1 MNRLSVKKRT
11 WQESF
16 EALVNYKNRH
26 GDCLV
31 PIHNYQEDLALGGW
45 VNHQRS
51 KKNKLT
57 PEQHQKLE
65 GIGFAWS
72 VRARNKTWNVMIE
85 SLQKF
90 KGIHGNVEV
99 PEDYEAD
106 RKLAEF
112 VKEQRSKYHKGQLS
126 AARLKQ
132 LEEIGMVLREAKEEE
147 EEHLVASQQEE
158 EEDEQEDNIEN
169 SQQTNGQE
177 ESGEDEEE
185 EDEDMIR
192 YDNAFKQQYQKL
204 VDFNIKFGH
213 CRVPKFSRRGDT
225 LGLWVS
231 ALRRKRAEN
240 PRRGME
246 PRCLELLEEL
256 EFFDSS
262 QFPTPKMK
270 PPVEAEEDETDSEPE
285 VSDDEDVFADAAEED
300 AEEEEEEEMS
310 SSEVETEVSE
320 NEEEEEKVEDAVSE
334 DENSDSESKASSI
347 SNKEETDAEEETTVE
362 SNSDSKKRR
371 LSDASAKRCNYRD
384 ERFMKQYNDL
394 VEFKRV
400 HGHCRVPQSKK
411 FKTLG
416 GWVNNLRVMHN
427 RDPENGVRPDRRK
440 MLDEVGFIWNAGA
453 DRPGNDARW
462 EEQYKNL
469 LEFRSKFS
477 HCRVPQTGPH
487 RKLGRWVATQRALYV
502 KDPANGIR
510 ADRLKRLNDIEF
522 TWDAKGFKGRHFYS
536 LAASDKPPAAA
547 AAKAESSATESDDDG
562 PVAAAQVD
570 EDRPGVVM
578 SAPYVAEAFR
588 SSQMFAAGL
597 YPPVQVFPNMYANH
611 PIYPGAIPIMPQ
623 STMVPMPA
631 SVPSAGPLLVSSDTE
646 SLPASAAA
654 RPPLVSPDVEAKP
667 LVKQVSLD

>member
-31 PIHNYQEDLALGGW
+31 PIHNHHEDLALGGW

-51 KKNKLT
+51 KKSKLT
-57 PEQHQKLE
+57 AEQRQKLE

-72 VRARNKTWNVMIE
+72 VRVRNKTWNVMIE
-85 SLQKF
+85 SLQNF
-90 KGIHGNVEV
+90 KKIHGNVDV
-99 PEDYEAD
+99 PENYEAD
-106 RKLAEF
+106 QKLAQF

-132 LEEIGMVLREAKEEE
+132 LEEIGLVLKEAEEE
-147 EEHLVASQQEE
+147 EQHLDSSQQEE
-158 EEDEQEDNIEN
+158 GE
-169 SQQTNGQE
+169 E
-177 ESGEDEEE
+177 ESQENTAQETNDQEVPGEGDDEE
-185 EDEDMIR
+185 EDEDMIM

-231 ALRRKRAEN
+231 ALRRKYAEN

-262 QFPTPKMK
+262 QMPAPMVK
-270 PPVEAEEDETDSEPE
+270 PRVEAEEDETASEAE
-285 VSDDEDVFADAAEED
+285 ASEEEDVDAAEED
-300 AEEEEEEEMS
+300 EEMV
-310 SSEVETEVSE
+310 SSEAETEVSE
-320 NEEEEEKVEDAVSE
+320 NEEEEEEEEDSDAESE
-334 DENSDSESKASSI
+334 NENSDSESKASSS
-347 SNKEETDAEEETTVE
+347 SNREETDVEEESAVE
-362 SNSDSKKRR
+362 NNSDSKKRR

-427 RDPENGVRPDRRK
+427 RDPENGVRPDRRE
-440 MLDEVGFIWNAGA
+440 MLDQIGFIWNAGA

-469 LEFRSKFS
+469 VEFRSKFS

-502 KDPANGIR
+502 KDPVNGIR

-536 LAASDKPPAAA
+536 LAAFEKPPAAA
-547 AAKAESSATESDDDG
+547 ATKAESSATESDDDG
-562 PVAAAQVD
+562 PVAAAQVE
-570 EDRPGVVM
+570 EDAPVAVM
-578 SAPYVAEAFR
+578 NAPYAADAFR

-597 YPPVQVFPNMYANH
+597 YPPVQVFPNIYASH
-611 PIYPGAIPIMPQ
+611 PLYAGSLPVMPQ
-623 STMVPMPA
+623 STMVPHISVVPVPA
-631 SVPSAGPLLVSSDTE
+631 STAAGPPLVSSDTE
-646 SLPASAAA
+646 SVPASAVA

-667 LVKQVSLD
+667 LIKQVSLD